1 MSWLARGLALPTRRL
16 FLHHGNSGPIH
27 LHIQDGHRL
36 ADDDGQIQLQGFLD
50 LSLLALGDIGS
61 DGLCR
66 TLHGFGGH
74 LQAGQKLHLLAAVIE
89 RGLLAHQ
96 TLHAAHPGRKL
107 CIFDVQFDIHRKLAE
122 MTLGAQVVGA
132 GNAHR
137 TYDRS
142 RWVWSGFPG
151 IGRDGHIGTAT
162 DADQP
167 PELRIAAVRL
177 RRQHPLGGAQP
188 ARPTL
193 RPPDPSARPYGVVQ
207 RHGRAVGLLPAPPP
221 DGPQQPFFFL
231 LGPAAP
237 LRLDR
242 AESTDLVVE
251 GDQVLAKLLEAMK
264 LGDLLLRLAQRRG
277 IGKALRYRLAGDA
290 ASEAKLRIMSRGVV
304 FGAVAG
310 RFAAA
315 PGHGGN
321 GTRSKITQVEEL
333 LQELGSL
340 GFQSCEIVRHR
351 GLLSVSYLICTY
363 RYVQNNA
370 TKKGNPQDASSRSRT
385 LSVAPI
391 CKSGSL
397 PSSLLV
403 CLGTQ
408 HASAAT
414 ILVLNSFFPSIAF

>member
-96 TLHAAHPGRKL
+96 TLHA
-107 CIFDVQFDIHRKLAE
+107 
-122 MTLGAQVVGA
+122 
-132 GNAHR
+132 
-137 TYDRS
+137 
-142 RWVWSGFPG
+142 
-151 IGRDGHIGTAT
+151 
-162 DADQP
+162 
-167 PELRIAAVRL
+167 
-177 RRQHPLGGAQP
+177 AQP

-290 ASEAKLRIMSRGVV
+290 ASEAKLRIMSRVVV

-385 LSVAPI
+385 PHT
-391 CKSGSL
+391 C
-397 PSSLLV
+397 P
-403 CLGTQ
+403 
-408 HASAAT
+408 H
-414 ILVLNSFFPSIAF
+414 